1 MGRGISNEF
10 VVWCKIRLVG
20 TWMKRREEVDRTG
33 RVKSEMLREEQDT
46 QSISKTTFEIWEL

>member
-20 TWMKRREEVDRTG
+20 IWMKRREEVDRTG
-33 RVKSEMLREEQDT
+33 RVKSEMLIEEQYKEGYFRGLENKIL
-46 QSISKTTFEIWEL
+46 Q